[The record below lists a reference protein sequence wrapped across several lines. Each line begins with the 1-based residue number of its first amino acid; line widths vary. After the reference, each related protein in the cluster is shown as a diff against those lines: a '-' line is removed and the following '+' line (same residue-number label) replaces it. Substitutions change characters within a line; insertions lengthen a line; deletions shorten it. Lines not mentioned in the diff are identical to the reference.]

1 MSYIDTLKKRRSV
14 YNLNNNITISEDT
27 LINNVEQILL
37 ESPTAFHMQSPYL
50 LILMNEEHKKLWNIT
65 TNTLKKIVPADKFK
79 STQDKMDMFSKA
91 KGTILFFDNTDI
103 IEQLKVDYPLYK
115 DSFDTHAAH
124 GMGILQANV
133 WNYLAEENIGANLQ
147 HYNPL
152 IDDEVKKEWNI
163 PTSYQ
168 LTAQLVFGGI
178 EEIPEPKEKIPGSL
192 RMNIFK

>member
-14 YNLNNNITISEDT
+14 YNLNNNLTIPEDT
-27 LINNVEQILL
+27 LIQNIEQILL
-37 ESPTAFHMQSPYL
+37 ESPTAFHMQSPYI
-50 LILMNEEHKKLWNIT
+50 LILMNEEHEKLWSIT
-65 TNTLKKIVPADKFK
+65 TNVLKQIVPSDKFK

-103 IEQLKVDYPLYK
+103 IEQLKNDYPLYK

-152 IDDEVKKEWNI
+152 IDDEVKSEWDI
-163 PTSYQ
+163 PKSYQ
-168 LTAQLVFGGI
+168 LTGQLVFGGI
-178 EEIPEPKEKIPGSL
+178 VEIDEPKEKIPGSL